1 MIEIVRVIVEL
12 ALLCVMS
19 ICVLTKSDLRILLYV
34 AVMYLAFVIR
44 SNQE

>member
-1 MIEIVRVIVEL
+1 MIEIVRAIVEL

-34 AVMYLAFVIR
+34 GVMYLASVIR